1 MKLSKPASTLLLLA
15 LLAAPLAAQ
24 EGAWASIGPDGG
36 GVSALAAAP
45 SRPDR
50 LYAALQNGGF
60 YKSVDRGQT
69 WTLAGWPNTQLT
81 DLAVDPRAPYVIY
94 GIGSLSVLRSV
105 DGGATWQILRRDYP
119 DDRHNGVEVNPH
131 NGVVFTFS
139 ERYLFRSANRGATWE
154 GQENGLQDVQALAF
168 DPVRPHVV
176 YAAGPQGLFRSTD
189 GGKTWQPWGQGI
201 PAGTALRTLA
211 VDPRNPRTLWAGA
224 DNLSVG
230 VFKSTD
236 GGATWKPSQRG
247 LRRREVRLIAVDPV
261 RPSILH
267 VLLRHGELFRS
278 RDGGASWV
286 ASPGPGEPVTD
297 LDALPYGLLAGTSTG
312 ISLSPDRGLTWHT
325 AQRGLHSLAIDGLAI
340 DSQDPPRLYAG
351 TTHAGVFKTRD
362 RGASWL
368 RLAPLDDPLDR
379 HRPVAVSPQDP
390 ETVYVGTG
398 VSVARSSN
406 GGRRWESRGAL
417 SCGVPEAI
425 VVDPRDPGT
434 LYTSG
439 FIFFYSG
446 CAQLP
451 TTCLVARSLDAGAS
465 WSCIQNGLPSL
476 FSKVLGVD
484 PSTSAV
490 YIQSQESLWRST
502 DQGDTWSL
510 VLEGINPLSFAAS
523 PLAEGTLYV
532 GVQAQVARSVDGG
545 QTWTFV
551 AVGVTDAVVG
561 LAVSPEDPRV
571 VYAAVLQQG
580 VFRSTD
586 GGATWSPLGTWPQ
599 WSIHS
604 GPVVDPA
611 DPSIVYVGTGE
622 VGVLRFDV
630 DGE

>member
-1 MKLSKPASTLLLLA
+1 MKPSKRASTLLLLA

-24 EGAWASIGPDGG
+24 EGSWSQIGPDGG
-36 GVSALAAAP
+36 NVLALAAAP

-50 LYAALQNGGF
+50 LYAALGNGGL
-60 YKSVDRGQT
+60 YKSLDRGQT
-69 WTLAGWPNTQLT
+69 WALAGWPFGLS
-81 DLAVDPRAPYVIY
+81 DLAVDLRNPNVIY
-94 GIGSLSVLRSV
+94 GTGDFTLLRSP
-105 DGGATWQILRRDYP
+105 DGGATWRILRRDYP
-119 DDRHNGVEVNPH
+119 DDRLNGIEINPH
-131 NGVVFTFS
+131 NGVIFTFGQT
-139 ERYLFRSANRGATWE
+139 YLFRSTDGGASWD
-154 GQENGLQDVQALAF
+154 GSENGLRDVQAVAF
-168 DPVRPHVV
+168 DPVRPNVV
-176 YAAGPQGLFRSTD
+176 YAAGPQGLFRSGN
-189 GGKTWQPWGQGI
+189 GGRTWRPWGQGI

-211 VDPRNPRTLWAGA
+211 VDPRDPRTLWAGA

-247 LRRREVRLIAVDPV
+247 LRRREVRRIVVDPV

-286 ASPGPGEPVTD
+286 QNGGPGGTVTD
-297 LDALPYGLLAGTSTG
+297 LEALPYGLLAGTSTG
-312 ISLSPDRGLTWHT
+312 ISLSPDRGLTWRA
-325 AQRGLHSLAIDGLAI
+325 AQRGLHGLAIDGLAI

-368 RLAPLDDPLDR
+368 RLAPLDDPLDW

-390 ETVYVGTG
+390 ETVYVGAG

-406 GGRRWESRGAL
+406 GGRRWEYRGAL
-417 SCGVPEAI
+417 SCGIPDAI

-439 FIFFYSG
+439 FIFSTG
-446 CAQLP
+446 CAQIP

-490 YIQSQESLWRST
+490 YVRSQESLWRST

-523 PLAEGTLYV
+523 PLAEGTLYI
-532 GVQAQVARSVDGG
+532 GMQAQVAKSVDGG

-604 GPVVDPA
+604 GPVVDPV
-611 DPSIVYVGTGE
+611 DPSIVYVGTSE
-622 VGVLRFDV
+622 VGVLRFDA